1 MTPGTTTTE
10 AAETIPAP
18 PRPSPD
24 EQSEPYWAALREGR
38 VLIQACTAC
47 GRRRFPPT
55 PGCPYCADPGIRWEE
70 AAGTGSV
77 YSFIT
82 VHRAFDPAFASEV
95 PYDIA
100 TVDLDGGGRVVGRA
114 TGATAVGARVSP
126 EFVDHGAW
134 TELRFV
140 VAAGS

>member
-1 MTPGTTTTE
+1 VSTVTTTDQVP
-10 AAETIPAP
+10 PAP

-24 EQSEPYWAALREGR
+24 QQSEPFWAGLREHR
-38 VLIQACTAC
+38 VPIQACTAC

-70 AAGTGSV
+70 APGTGTV

-82 VHRAFDPAFASEV
+82 VHRAFDAAFADDV

-100 TVDLDGGGRVVGRA
+100 TVDLDGGGRIVGRA
-114 TGATAVGARVSP
+114 TGTTAIGARVSP
-126 EFVDHGAW
+126 HFVDHEGW
-134 TELRFV
+134 TELRFTV
-140 VAAGS
+140 EATS